1 MVDVILAG
9 GTVLTGEGIQETDIR
24 IADGRIA
31 EIGPGLTGD
40 ETIDCT
46 GYWVG
51 PGLVDLHAHFREP
64 GLEWKEDIATGS
76 RAAAAGGY
84 TAVVVMPNTDP
95 VTDSGHVARYVATR
109 GDEVGLVDVIPAGAV
124 TKGRAGHELAH
135 LDELWAAGVRVFSD
149 DGDVVGDAG
158 LLRRAMD
165 YLAARGGVISQHA
178 VDVGLSRGG
187 HMHEGSVSSLLGM
200 YGIPAAA
207 DDVIIGRDLRL
218 VEMTGA
224 GYHVQHLSTAG
235 GVAMI
240 AEAKAKGLPVTAEVT
255 PHHLAFDHHAA
266 AGTDPV
272 YKMMPPLR
280 STEDRDA
287 LRQGLEDGTI
297 DVVGTDHAPH
307 AEHEEEVPW
316 EQAPNGV
323 IGLEWAAAVVNTFAG
338 LDQEAFFDR
347 LSIAPARIGQ
357 IADQG
362 LVPTVGDVANLMAF
376 DPTTEWTP
384 ESTVSKARNSP
395 YFGMVLRGKPMV
407 TIHRGVVTA
416 RDGVSERG
424 GTAA

>member
-9 GTVLTGEGIQETDIR
+9 GTVLTADGIQEADVR

-31 EIGPGLTGD
+31 EIGPGLEGD

-46 GYWVG
+46 GCWVG

-95 VTDSGHVARYVATR
+95 VTDSGHLARFVVTR
-109 GDEVGLVDVIPAGAV
+109 GEEVGLVEVIPAGAV
-124 TKGRAGHELAH
+124 TKGRNGKELAH

-149 DGDVVGDAG
+149 DGDVVADAG

-165 YLAARGGVISQHA
+165 YLAARGGLISQHA

-207 DDVIIGRDLRL
+207 DDVIIARDLRL
-218 VEMTGA
+218 VEMTG
-224 GYHVQHLSTAG
+224 GRYHVQHVSTAT

-287 LRQGLEDGTI
+287 LRAALADGTI

-323 IGLEWAAAVVNTFAG
+323 IGLEWAAAVVNTFAD
-338 LDQEAFFDR
+338 LDQEGFFDR
-347 LSIAPARIGQ
+347 LSVAPSRIGQ
-357 IADQG
+357 IEDQG
-362 LVPTVGDVANLMAF
+362 HLPAVGGVANLTVF
-376 DPTTEWTP
+376 DPATEWVP
-384 ESTVSKARNSP
+384 ESSVSKARNSP
-395 YFGMVLRGKPMV
+395 YFGMMLRGKPRV
-407 TIHRGVVTA
+407 TVYRGVVTA
-416 RDGVSERG
+416 RDGVPENGSG
-424 GTAA
+424 